1 MNKRAL
7 EILHRELKDKFPF
20 ISGISFVKRN
30 NHFYQ
35 SSGMAIAHVDIDL
48 RTLAQSFP
56 NAIVDDDYIESVG
69 YQINNPFH
77 AFVDFREDDLSI
89 NDLVK
94 VLSKS
99 VGIDVYDLMY
109 HIDFNYNLH
118 M

>member
-7 EILHRELKDKFPF
+7 DILNRELKDKFPF
-20 ISGISFVKRN
+20 IIRISFEKWN
-30 NHFYQ
+30 NHFDL
-35 SSGMAIAHVDIDL
+35 SRIIAHVDIDL

-77 AFVDFREDDLSI
+77 AFVDFRESDLSI
-89 NDLVK
+89 NDLVR
-94 VLSKS
+94 VLSRS